1 MSINQ
6 IIKNHQYDL
15 EGVITAKYYTL
26 DFNLNLSKVV
36 IPFSKMCKSS
46 KPADIYSGT
55 EKIPY
60 NERDPEFKLIL
71 RQEFSGILK

>member
-1 MSINQ
+1 MSVNQ
-6 IIKNHQYDL
+6 IIKIHQSDL
-15 EGVITAKYYTL
+15 EGFKKAKYYTF

-36 IPFSKMCKSS
+36 IPFSKICKSF

-60 NERDPEFKLIL
+60 KERDPDFKLIL
-71 RQEFSGILK
+71 KHEFQIC